1 MYNDAKEFF
10 IHSTTAII
18 VAIFGILMLC
28 FAFSV
33 WTRLD
38 ELFVRVKTSTKE
50 GPIIVFI
57 ALAVLFV
64 VFGIIVALYSFDQVY
79 TSRFTEQV
87 VVFVANAMWP
97 ILFAIMILD
106 LGLVV
111 TQYLSKKTIRIRNI
125 TGSLYI
131 LSAGVVITAFLDFFM
146 EYTGIYPVGT

>member
-1 MYNDAKEFF
+1 M
-10 IHSTTAII
+10 
-18 VAIFGILMLC
+18 AIFGILMLC

-33 WTRLD
+33 WTKVD
-38 ELFVRVKTSTKE
+38 ELVTRLRTSAKE
-50 GPIIVFI
+50 GPMIVFI

-87 VVFVANAMWP
+87 VVFVANALWP
-97 ILFAIMILD
+97 VLFAIMILD

-111 TQYLSKKTIRIRNI
+111 SQYLAKKTFRIRNI
-125 TGSLYI
+125 TGSLYV